1 VIIDSLIGSY
11 FRHSNRRNMNF
22 TESPDGTRLPSPDPA
37 SQYTLYLHIPYCG
50 VLCPFCSF
58 HRVKFKRDPAKK
70 YFQALRREI
79 KLVTDAGYRFGEL
92 YAGGGTPTVLPGELI
107 RTIDLVRELHP
118 VQGISAETN
127 PSDLSDDILR
137 DLQGAGVSRLS
148 VGVQSFDDELLQE
161 MQRFEKYGSGD
172 QIRHRLQHA
181 QGVFDTLNVDMI
193 FNFPHQTEASLRRD
207 LHILV
212 DELNVDQVSF
222 YPLMSANSTRKSM
235 LRTVGSVDYAR
246 ERNLYQIIVGQLL
259 VNGYTRSSAWC
270 FSRQPGMFD
279 EYIVDN
285 EEYVGLGSGAFS
297 YLQGSLFAS
306 TFSIN
311 HYLRL
316 VNAGNTGTVRRR
328 DLTQRDQIRYYL
340 LMRLFGGSLNLAA
353 AEARFG
359 GRFQRTL
366 WPEIAALHTMGA
378 IWESDGEMRLTENGH
393 YLWVMMMR
401 EFFIGVND
409 LRADMR
415 HNIARENAIMPAR
428 RQKRMPLHEHQAD

>member
-1 VIIDSLIGSY
+1 
-11 FRHSNRRNMNF
+11 MNF
-22 TESPDGTRLPSPDPA
+22 AESPAGTRLPAPDPA
-37 SQYTLYLHIPYCG
+37 SQYTLYLHIPYCL

-79 KLVTDAGYRFGEL
+79 KLVTDAGFRFGEL
-92 YAGGGTPTVLPGELI
+92 YAGGGTPTVSPGELI
-107 RTIDLVRELHP
+107 QTIDLVRELHP

-127 PSDLSDDILR
+127 PSDLTDDILR
-137 DLQGAGVSRLS
+137 DLRGAGVSRLS

-246 ERNLYQIIVGQLL
+246 ERNLYQIIARHMLA
-259 VNGYTRSSAWC
+259 NGYTRSSAWC

-328 DLTQRDQIRYYL
+328 NMTQRDQIRYYL

-378 IWESDGEMRLTENGH
+378 IWELDGEMRLTENGY

-409 LRADMR
+409 LRAAMR

-428 RQKRMPLHEHQAD
+428 RLKRMPLHEHQAD